1 MFELTPT
8 LISAANRRRSTA
20 ASFSLVLLSL
30 AALGCNPFD
39 EENSSPPDTYVPP
52 VETSSDP
59 GTSGDGDDSGND
71 YDYDEDYYY
80 YYDDDYGDD
89 YGDDYED
96 DDSRDLAG
104 GTGGCSDT
112 CYYPHDGE
120 CDDGGPG
127 ADYDGCAFGTD
138 CGDCGTR

>member
-1 MFELTPT
+1 MFELIPT

-30 AALGCNPFD
+30 AALGCGNPLD
-39 EENSSPPDTYVPP
+39 EENYSPPNTYVPP

-71 YDYDEDYYY
+71 YDDDYY
-80 YYDDDYGDD
+80 
-89 YGDDYED
+89 DDYED

-104 GTGGCSDT
+104 GTDSCSDT
-112 CYYPHDGE
+112 CLYARDGE

-127 ADYDGCAFGTD
+127 ADFHECPVGTD
-138 CGDCGTR
+138 CGDCGPR